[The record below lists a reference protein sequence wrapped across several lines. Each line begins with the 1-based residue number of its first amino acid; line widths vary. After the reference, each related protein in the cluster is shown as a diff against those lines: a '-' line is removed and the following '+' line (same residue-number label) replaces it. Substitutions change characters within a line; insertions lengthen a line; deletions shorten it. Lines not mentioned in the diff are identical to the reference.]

1 MTIRARTLFRIVL
14 RFPNLGCLR
23 CITFLRFTR
32 AECRGEQLVRDEDHV
47 TFAGRESLRRVR
59 GADRGVVLAAA
70 GKPLGD
76 VPERFAFDAAAADDD
91 MAPTRGRIAV
101 GRKERRGNIALQVG
115 TEEVER
121 NADALLGGEIAA
133 GVIERRDLV
142 PAIAVASDALRQTAP
157 RIAIMRRDDNINGV

>member
-1 MTIRARTLFRIVL
+1 MSIRARTLFRIVL

-23 CITFLRFTR
+23 CITFLHFAA
-32 AECRGEQLVRDEDHV
+32 AECRGEKLLRDEDHV

-59 GADRGVVLAAA
+59 GADGGVVLAAA

-91 MAPTRGRIAV
+91 MAPTRGRVLV
-101 GRKERRGNIALQVG
+101 GRKERRGDVALQVE

-133 GVIERRDLV
+133 SVIERRDLV
-142 PAIAVASDALRQTAP
+142 PAIAVSGDALRQPAP
-157 RIAIMRRDDNINGV
+157 RIAFM